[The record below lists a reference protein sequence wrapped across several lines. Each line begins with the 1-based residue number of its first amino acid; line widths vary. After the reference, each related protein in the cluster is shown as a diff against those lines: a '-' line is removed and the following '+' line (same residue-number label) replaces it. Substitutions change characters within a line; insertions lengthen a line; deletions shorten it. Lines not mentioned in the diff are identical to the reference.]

1 MLIKKIMDLRN
12 TYVLAFISIILS
24 LTLFS
29 GYAELR
35 DHVQL
40 HGDGYKDPLANLH
53 RSPGKSKQNQK
64 KQIQA
69 NILNTSNESKD
80 TNNKVMLNVSF

>member
-1 MLIKKIMDLRN
+1 MTNCSQLII
-12 TYVLAFISIILS
+12 S

-35 DHVQL
+35 DHVQI
-40 HGDGYKDPLANLH
+40 HGDGYKDPLATLQ

-64 KQIQA
+64 KQIKA
-69 NILNTSNESKD
+69 NILNTSTERKD
-80 TNNKVMLNVSF
+80 INDKVNPYLW